1 MLRAVSKKSRP
12 ARVGHRIP
20 SGKLGQSQI
29 QIRTKASEL
38 LRLCQKCVLGRA
50 PAAVA
55 RRRSPTGSEELRRP
69 SGRFVMFHSFRDLLR
84 DLRLLSAF
92 ATGTDAPRSSKNF
105 ITPASDS
112 RRPQTHCSSPPCAP
126 FSAHSF
132 RGRGSEQL

>member
-1 MLRAVSKKSRP
+1 MLRAVSQKNRP

-55 RRRSPTGSEELRRP
+55 RRLACPRCLPLAVPSSLEKISGQENQGRNSAIHRLWREVTAASARP
-69 SGRFVMFHSFRDLLR
+69 YAGMYTH
-84 DLRLLSAF
+84 
-92 ATGTDAPRSSKNF
+92 
-105 ITPASDS
+105 ASVS
-112 RRPQTHCSSPPCAP
+112 RVSMN
-126 FSAHSF
+126 
-132 RGRGSEQL
+132 E